1 MLLGSSPHLP
11 HDINK
16 LTGQQTPRVASKH
29 TCSIH
34 KGGYCCLASPQFQDF
49 IAGYIPGS
57 SFVDR
62 PEQQDSSPCS
72 AEPVSAI
79 DTASASTC
87 GSALDVSTA
96 TTSRTEGAGISPAV
110 VPTVAESV
118 SSSSS
123 EGTMRTNLTTP
134 ERSTKPVPIMVARRS
149 PDTAFSSG
157 LAPTN
162 HSAPSLILTQTPR
175 FSYSPTPVSTL
186 ASASYSLH
194 DLSSSSSIAAVT
206 AFANLTPKAR
216 RRTLDTFVAD
226 QNAARRDWKTI
237 HPPNKPESRLGSS
250 GGNIRRAS
258 TTTNGMSSYGAG
270 NADTAKW
277 NKLLEATKNEDNA
290 RERLRSALNN
300 QGVQH
305 TPARRKMV
313 QIYEPIKSSPLVP
326 KPSLP
331 PSPPAKD
338 PKQDTPVVP
347 PSPASSISPVL
358 LSRTTSLSTMTAQN
372 HNQPPPS
379 ILVSSVE
386 TSSTPPTQSLPST
399 PTVSTVFPEQLRQE
413 VAGAVKSSALP
424 PPASVPAL
432 PAQTPQTTSVSPTPP
447 SPLAAPPRQV
457 SSQVA
462 QTASMTTQV
471 IPPSA
476 SPPPP
481 VAVPSATTLP
491 ELPATTLPTPTNH
504 VHLSRRTYFPP
515 SKRPSLLSRLLFP
528 FSPSYP
534 NSSTSSHSSSIFQ
547 PPTFTSTKH
556 PPSFTNNTG
565 GGGLGRDITGTFVID
580 PLLVLPKGLFR
591 MFSDDMFLG
600 LSSTPTPSSE
610 LLGRS
615 RGSGLSGDPN
625 IDTGGGLR
633 LKRSQSFGGENTP
646 TSTLN
651 QSGLGAFNRHYG
663 HGRTHRQGAVELM
676 ERGEKKKN
684 LKLEVENGGMDID
697 VYIIPSTHINVTGSR
712 RKRTQTMEQRKRT
725 TIELIL
731 LSATFNGH
739 DRGRGRRGQQLCKFD
754 LTARIVSLNDV
765 LIIQRTDLQ
774 LS

>member
-1 MLLGSSPHLP
+1 
-11 HDINK
+11 
-16 LTGQQTPRVASKH
+16 
-29 TCSIH
+29 
-34 KGGYCCLASPQFQDF
+34 
-49 IAGYIPGS
+49 
-57 SFVDR
+57 
-62 PEQQDSSPCS
+62 
-72 AEPVSAI
+72 
-79 DTASASTC
+79 
-87 GSALDVSTA
+87 
-96 TTSRTEGAGISPAV
+96 
-110 VPTVAESV
+110 
-118 SSSSS
+118 
-123 EGTMRTNLTTP
+123 
-134 ERSTKPVPIMVARRS
+134 MVARRS

-162 HSAPSLILTQTPR
+162 HSAPSLILTQTPK

-226 QNAARRDWKTI
+226 QSAARRDWKTI
-237 HPPNKPESRLGSS
+237 HPPNKPESRFGSS

-290 RERLRSALNN
+290 RERSRSVLNN

-305 TPARRKMV
+305 TPTRRKMV

-326 KPSLP
+326 KPSLLP
-331 PSPPAKD
+331 PPPAKD
-338 PKQDTPVVP
+338 PKQDMPVVP
-347 PSPASSISPVL
+347 PSPASSMSPVL
-358 LSRTTSLSTMTAQN
+358 LSRTASLSTMMAQN
-372 HNQPPPS
+372 HNQPPS

-386 TSSTPPTQSLPST
+386 TGSTPTTQSPLST
-399 PTVSTVFPEQLRQE
+399 PTVSTVFPEQPRQE
-413 VAGAVKSSALP
+413 DAGAVKSSVLP

-462 QTASMTTQV
+462 QTASMTTEV
-471 IPPSA
+471 IPASA

-504 VHLSRRTYFPP
+504 VHLSRRTYLPP
-515 SKRPSLLSRLLFP
+515 SKRPSFLSRLLFP
-528 FSPSYP
+528 FSPSHP

-556 PPSFTNNTG
+556 PTSSTG
-565 GGGLGRDITGTFVID
+565 STGGGLGRDITGTFVID

-610 LLGRS
+610 LLGRG
-615 RGSGLSGDPN
+615 RGSELSGDSN
-625 IDTGGGLR
+625 VDTGGGLK

-646 TSTLN
+646 TSILN
-651 QSGLGAFNRHYG
+651 QGALGALNRHYR
-663 HGRTHRQGAVELM
+663 HGRTNRQGAAELM

-697 VYIIPSTHINVTGSR
+697 VYIIPSTQTNVTGSR
-712 RKRTQTMEQRKRT
+712 KKRTQGMEQRKRT

-754 LTARIVSLNDV
+754 LTARIVSFDDA
-765 LIIQRTDLQ
+765 LIIQHTDLR
-774 LS
+774 LL